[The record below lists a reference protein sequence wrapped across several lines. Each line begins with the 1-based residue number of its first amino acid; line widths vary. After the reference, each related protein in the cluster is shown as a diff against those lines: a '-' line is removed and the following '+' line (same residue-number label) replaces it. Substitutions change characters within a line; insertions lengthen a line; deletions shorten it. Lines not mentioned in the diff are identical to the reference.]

1 MNDQP
6 TNVDAPGL
14 DNNDLAGDALGRILT
29 EMLHLIPDFRIEL
42 VATMISTISSRMLPG
57 LRDELIDVLIDAV
70 DQGAAIYDAEMAKR
84 VMQ

>member
-6 TNVDAPGL
+6 TNVAAPGL
-14 DNNDLAGDALGRILT
+14 DNNDLTDDALGRILT

-84 VMQ
+84 VIQ

>member
-1 MNDQP
+1 MNDQQ
-6 TNVDAPGL
+6 TNVAAPGL
-14 DNNDLAGDALGRILT
+14 DNNDLADDALGRILT

>member
-6 TNVDAPGL
+6 TNVAAPGL
-14 DNNDLAGDALGRILT
+14 DNNDLIDDALGRILT

-70 DQGAAIYDAEMAKR
+70 DQGADIYDAEMGKK
-84 VMQ
+84 VLQ

>member
-6 TNVDAPGL
+6 TNVAAPGL
-14 DNNDLAGDALGRILT
+14 DNNDLIDDALGRILT

-70 DQGAAIYDAEMAKR
+70 DQGADIYDAEMAKR